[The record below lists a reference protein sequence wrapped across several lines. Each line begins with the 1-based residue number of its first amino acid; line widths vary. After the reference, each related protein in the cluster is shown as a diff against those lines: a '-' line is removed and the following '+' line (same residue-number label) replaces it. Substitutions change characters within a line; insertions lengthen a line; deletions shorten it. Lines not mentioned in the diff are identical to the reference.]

1 MPMEMSPRDEKRTAV
16 ENFPGICRLLD
27 YFRLPS
33 LTLSQDVENLEQAVE
48 QLNQEGKLMLTPTL
62 LEGDWYR
69 TSVGPFLVEDEGG
82 ISRAV
87 ISDGWG
93 RYYFKD
99 EATGKR
105 IYLGKKN
112 PGNFQR
118 AYSATVDFPKET
130 LSFANLVFRLTQ
142 GLSLRAGVFLVLL
155 GFLGGA
161 LWALFAYLIR
171 QTLSSVMLLADG
183 GDLGALWFLL
193 TGVFLLLALSVFT
206 ARRII
211 ERAADKGA
219 ILALPALLRRLYE
232 GDGGGEEAAESLAH
246 FRDNSR
252 RLIGWIFSGVWGLC
266 VLVCILPFSQGKT
279 RSWSLLTM
287 VVLFL
292 MAVFVFFLA
301 RARKKGEQEER
312 QRQQWVLH
320 RADDRRLG
328 ICRPFPGEKKPVRK
342 WNHIGG
348 SFWVALLLAL
358 PVAAWMVSDGRSA
371 GRLMENILLYL
382 PFAALPLQ
390 QVLTA
395 VRAGKAAGGLR
406 SLLPGVQKRPGGQA
420 SLPPLGSVMEW
431 KDVTFSYPD
440 SAQPVLQ
447 GISLRLNPGE
457 RVGIYGGTGAGKTTF
472 CRLAAGLL
480 RPTGGNIYY
489 GGVEVGRYNGA
500 ALRSRVAQE
509 TGRDIVLGSTLPSRE
524 DGRTFVVLSARMENL
539 RGCQRIYRL
548 EEGRLIP
555 VDEKQIG

>member
-1 MPMEMSPRDEKRTAV
+1 MEMNPRDEKRAAV

-33 LTLSQDVENLEQAVE
+33 PSLSQDVKDLEQAVE
-48 QLNQEGKLMLTPTL
+48 QLNQEGKLLFTPTL

-87 ISDGWG
+87 LSDGWG

-118 AYSATVDFPKET
+118 AYSATVDFPRAK
-130 LSFANLVFRLTQ
+130 LSFANLVFRLVQ
-142 GLSLRAGVFLVLL
+142 GLSLRAGVLLMLL
-155 GFLGGA
+155 GFLSGA
-161 LWALFAYLIR
+161 LWALFAYLTR

-183 GDLGALWFLL
+183 GDLGAFWFLL

-206 ARRII
+206 SRRII

-232 GDGGGEEAAESLAH
+232 GDGEEDAAERLAH
-246 FRDNSR
+246 FQEDSR
-252 RLIGWIFSGVWGLC
+252 HLMGWILSGVWSLC
-266 VLVCILPFSQGKT
+266 ALAWVLPFFQGKT
-279 RSWSLLTM
+279 RGWSLLTTA
-287 VVLFL
+287 VLFVL
-292 MAVFVFFLA
+292 AVLLFFLA
-301 RARKKGEQEER
+301 RSRKKGIQEAR
-312 QRQQWVLH
+312 QRRQWVLH

-328 ICRPFPGEKKPVRK
+328 ICRPFPGEKKPVERWK
-342 WNHIGG
+342 YIGG
-348 SFWVALLLAL
+348 SFWIALLLAL
-358 PVAAWMVSDGRSA
+358 PVVAWMVSDGRSA
-371 GRLMENILLYL
+371 GRLMQNILLYL

-390 QVLTA
+390 QVLSATG
-395 VRAGKAAGGLR
+395 AGRAAGELR
-406 SLLPGVQKRPGGQA
+406 SLLPRAKKRPGGQA
-420 SLPPLGSVMEW
+420 PLPSLGSVMEW

-447 GISLRLNPGE
+447 GISLRLNPGD

-472 CRLAAGLL
+472 CRLATGLQ

-489 GGVEVGRYNGA
+489 GGVELGRFNGA
-500 ALRSRVAQE
+500 ALRSRVAWK
-509 TGRDIVLGSTLPSRE
+509 TGRDIVLGNTLPSQE
-524 DGRTFVVLSARMENL
+524 DGRTFVVLSARMEDL
-539 RGCQRIYRL
+539 QGCRRIYRL

>member
-1 MPMEMSPRDEKRTAV
+1 MEMSQRDEKRAAV

-33 LTLSQDVENLEQAVE
+33 PSLSQDVEDLEQAVE
-48 QLNQEGKLMLTPTL
+48 QLNQEGKLLFTPTL

-87 ISDGWG
+87 LPDGWG

-118 AYSATVDFPKET
+118 AYSATADFPKAK
-130 LSFANLVFRLTQ
+130 LSFASLIFRLAK
-142 GLSLRAGVFLVLL
+142 GLSLRAGVLLVLL

-161 LWALFAYLIR
+161 LWALFAYLTR

-193 TGVFLLLALSVFT
+193 TGVFLLLVLLVFT
-206 ARRII
+206 TRRII

-219 ILALPALLRRLYE
+219 ILALPALLRRMYE
-232 GDGGGEEAAESLAH
+232 GDGGGEETAESLAH

-252 RLIGWIFSGVWGLC
+252 HMIGWIFSGIWSLC
-266 VLVCILPFSQGKT
+266 VLAWVLPFFHGKT
-279 RSWSLLTM
+279 RGWSLLTM
-287 VVLFL
+287 AALFL
-292 MAVFVFFLA
+292 VAVLVFFLA
-301 RARKKGEQEER
+301 RNRKKGAKEER
-312 QRQQWVLH
+312 QRRQWVLR

-328 ICRPFPGEKKPVRK
+328 ICRPFPGEKKPVEK

-348 SFWVALLLAL
+348 SFWIALLLAL
-358 PVAAWMVSDGRSA
+358 PVVAWMVSDGRSA
-371 GRLMENILLYL
+371 GRLMQNLLLYL

-390 QVLTA
+390 QVLSATGA
-395 VRAGKAAGGLR
+395 GRATGELR
-406 SLLPGVQKRPGGQA
+406 SLLPRAKKKPGGQA
-420 SLPPLGSVMEW
+420 TLPSLGSVMEW

-447 GISLRLNPGE
+447 GVSLRLNPGD

-472 CRLAAGLL
+472 CRLAAGLQ

-489 GGVEVGRYNGA
+489 GGVELGRYNGA
-500 ALRSRVAQE
+500 ALRSRVAWE
-509 TGRDIVLGSTLPSRE
+509 TGRDIVLGSTLPSQADE
-524 DGRTFVVLSARMENL
+524 RTFVVLSPRMEDL

>member
-1 MPMEMSPRDEKRTAV
+1 MILYK
-16 ENFPGICRLLD
+16 I
-27 YFRLPS
+27 YFVM
-33 LTLSQDVENLEQAVE
+33 T
-48 QLNQEGKLMLTPTL
+48 
-62 LEGDWYR
+62 
-69 TSVGPFLVEDEGG
+69 
-82 ISRAV
+82 V
-87 ISDGWG
+87 IM
-93 RYYFKD
+93 
-99 EATGKR
+99 
-105 IYLGKKN
+105 
-112 PGNFQR
+112 
-118 AYSATVDFPKET
+118 
-130 LSFANLVFRLTQ
+130 
-142 GLSLRAGVFLVLL
+142 VL
-155 GFLGGA
+155 
-161 LWALFAYLIR
+161 
-171 QTLSSVMLLADG
+171 
-183 GDLGALWFLL
+183 
-193 TGVFLLLALSVFT
+193 LLLAGRMPLIESLLLSF
-206 ARRII
+206 
-211 ERAADKGA
+211 EAAALKGHTS
-219 ILALPALLRRLYE
+219 PLLRRLYE

-279 RSWSLLTM
+279 GSWSLLTM

-292 MAVFVFFLA
+292 VAVFVFFL

-328 ICRPFPGEKKPVRK
+328 ICRPFPGEKKPARK
-342 WNHIGG
+342 WNSIGG

-395 VRAGKAAGGLR
+395 VRAGKAAGQLR

-420 SLPPLGSVMEW
+420 PLPPLGSVMEW

-447 GISLRLNPGE
+447 GISLRLNPGD

-472 CRLAAGLL
+472 CRLAAGLQ

-489 GGVEVGRYNGA
+489 GGVELGRYNGA
-500 ALRSRVAQE
+500 ALRSRVAWE
-509 TGRDIVLGSTLPSRE
+509 TGRDIVLGSTPPSQE